1 MIMMLLLIFSASFKF
16 KTKIAGKIENGNTKD
31 VKIMVPLKYL
41 NNFWGTYKMPLINCE
56 TNFIL
61 TWSTNCVIPSV
72 TGAKK
77 FSIMDKKLD
86 VLIVPLSIQDN
97 AKLLQKLKLGF
108 ESKIKWNKYQLK
120 ESIK

>member
-1 MIMMLLLIFSASFKF
+1 
-16 KTKIAGKIENGNTKD
+16 
-31 VKIMVPLKYL
+31 
-41 NNFWGTYKMPLINCE
+41 MPLINCE
-56 TNFIL
+56 TNLIL

-108 ESKIKWNKYQLK
+108 ERKIKWNKYQLK